1 MIGDYIV
8 DCDLFV
14 DGRGYAGRLREI
26 NLPKPTKAVE
36 DYTAAGMAGTVDV
49 WLGRL
54 EKLECDFTLVGYDA
68 AALKLWGLAGDAG
81 RSQLTF
87 RGALRRAD
95 GTVAALAAN
104 ITADVKQV
112 DPGTITPGELAP
124 LKFMLGAV
132 VYYKLA
138 IGGET
143 IHEIDIENN
152 KIVIG
157 GTDQNADV
165 RTAIGQ

>member
-14 DGRGYAGRLREI
+14 DGRGHAGRLKEI

-49 WLGRL
+49 WMGRL
-54 EKLECDFTLVGYDA
+54 EKLECDFTLIGYDS
-68 AALKLWGLAGDAG
+68 AALKLWGLAGSSA
-81 RSQLTF
+81 RKQLTF

-95 GTVAALAAN
+95 GTVAALTAN

-112 DPGTITPGELAP
+112 DPGTITPGEMAP
-124 LKFMLGAV
+124 LKFVLGAV
-132 VYYKLA
+132 VYYRLQV
-138 IGGET
+138 GGEVL
-143 IHEIDIENN
+143 HEIDVENN
-152 KIVIG
+152 KIVIDG
-157 GTDQNADV
+157 SDQNADV
-165 RTAIGQ
+165 RAAIGQ